1 MLKLNFLQA
10 IRSLK
15 RNKAFTVIN
24 ITGLAMG
31 LAVTMGVLFY
41 VQDETSYDRFHKNIN
56 RIYQVTITNED
67 NGSREKMLS
76 TPNGIGTMIK
86 EKVPAAEKVCRVFH
100 NNFGDKSFVSNET
113 DNFIEKNLYWADST
127 LLDVFSVKLLSG
139 NKATVLRT
147 PGKVLL
153 SESAAKKY
161 LGTADAVGKTLR
173 IGKKKMVEVEGVFKD
188 LPANTH
194 LPLQIAGAWK
204 NGWWAENEVLS
215 SNASFETYVLLN
227 KANTPLQLEQQINK
241 AFISSV
247 PKEERWFT
255 MQVKPF
261 ADLHLYST
269 DFSDAESGTFGDAK
283 EVKILMA
290 LAFIILLVA
299 CINYMNLSTAKAQK
313 SFLEVG
319 VNKALGATKKQLAK
333 RYYTETFLLVSIA
346 MLISLVLLFLSL
358 PLLTSISG
366 KQLDR
371 NFLRQ
376 SWFWGGFA
384 ATWLIVSLI
393 AGSYPSFFL
402 SSFTP
407 KQVFQQGFYGKGS
420 SSLIRKSL
428 VVVQFAVSVTLIICT
443 VLFYSQL
450 QFMQNKKLGF
460 QPEQVVAIS
469 TEALN
474 EQQQTA
480 LKTEIQRLNG
490 VSGTAL
496 AQGFPGV
503 TVSGRSMRFLQEP
516 DNAARNISTNY
527 CEADIFKTM
536 DIPLLAGTLFTALA
550 KEDTVTKVIINE
562 TAMKQLGL
570 TLQNAVGKKIFAQLG
585 TVSEITGVCRDF
597 NFESLHRPI
606 AAYAFHNRPSESLN
620 YLLVKISAN
629 NVQAMLD
636 NLKKSYLSV
645 VPAIAFDY
653 EFVNEHLNNLY
664 KTEMR
669 LSGTMLLFGI
679 LAVIIACLGLFGLS
693 AYMAEQRIKEIGIR
707 KVLGATTQRIVHLL
721 SKDFLKLVLIAI
733 TVASPLA
740 YYFMNKWL
748 HDFAYRINISVW
760 VFLFTAIAAVTIAFI
775 TIAYQSIKAALMNPV
790 KSLKAE

>member
-1 MLKLNFLQA
+1 
-10 IRSLK
+10 
-15 RNKAFTVIN
+15 
-24 ITGLAMG
+24 
-31 LAVTMGVLFY
+31 
-41 VQDETSYDRFHKNIN
+41 
-56 RIYQVTITNED
+56 
-67 NGSREKMLS
+67 
-76 TPNGIGTMIK
+76 
-86 EKVPAAEKVCRVFH
+86 
-100 NNFGDKSFVSNET
+100 
-113 DNFIEKNLYWADST
+113 
-127 LLDVFSVKLLSG
+127 
-139 NKATVLRT
+139 
-147 PGKVLL
+147 
-153 SESAAKKY
+153 
-161 LGTADAVGKTLR
+161 
-173 IGKKKMVEVEGVFKD
+173 
-188 LPANTH
+188 
-194 LPLQIAGAWK
+194 
-204 NGWWAENEVLS
+204 
-215 SNASFETYVLLN
+215 
-227 KANTPLQLEQQINK
+227 
-241 AFISSV
+241 
-247 PKEERWFT
+247 
-255 MQVKPF
+255 
-261 ADLHLYST
+261 
-269 DFSDAESGTFGDAK
+269 
-283 EVKILMA
+283 
-290 LAFIILLVA
+290 
-299 CINYMNLSTAKAQK
+299 
-313 SFLEVG
+313 
-319 VNKALGATKKQLAK
+319 
-333 RYYTETFLLVSIA
+333 
-346 MLISLVLLFLSL
+346 
-358 PLLTSISG
+358 
-366 KQLDR
+366 
-371 NFLRQ
+371 
-376 SWFWGGFA
+376 
-384 ATWLIVSLI
+384 
-393 AGSYPSFFL
+393 
-402 SSFTP
+402 
-407 KQVFQQGFYGKGS
+407 
-420 SSLIRKSL
+420 
-428 VVVQFAVSVTLIICT
+428 
-443 VLFYSQL
+443 
-450 QFMQNKKLGF
+450 
-460 QPEQVVAIS
+460 
-469 TEALN
+469 
-474 EQQQTA
+474 
-480 LKTEIQRLNG
+480 
-490 VSGTAL
+490 
-496 AQGFPGV
+496 
-503 TVSGRSMRFLQEP
+503 MRFLQEP
-516 DNAARNISTNY
+516 DNAARNISTNF

-536 DIPLLAGTLFTALA
+536 NIPLLAGTPFTALA